1 MIPEL
6 KSFHK
11 AAKQEMEDAVEFLK
25 REFGHIRAGRATPS
39 LLDGIKVDYYGTQTP
54 LNQLANVTAPE
65 AHMLVLQPYD
75 KSAMPNIEKAIQA
88 SNLGLNPNNDGTV
101 IRIPLPILSEERRKE
116 LVKLAHDTAEKARVS
131 IRNARR
137 DANEHIK
144 EKVKSDALP
153 EDSLYDAETEIQ
165 QLTDDY
171 IKRIDEFLGHKEK
184 EILTV

>member
-6 KSFHK
+6 KPIYK
-11 AAKQEMEDAVEFLK
+11 AAEKEMEDAIEFLK
-25 REFGHIRAGRATPS
+25 REFSHIRAGRATPS
-39 LLDGIKVDYYGTQTP
+39 LLDGVKVDYYGTQTP

-75 KSAMPNIEKAIQA
+75 KSAMPNIEKAIQS
-88 SNLGLNPNNDGTV
+88 SNLGLNPNNDGTL

-116 LVKLAHDTAEKARVS
+116 LVKLTHDTAERARVS

-137 DANEHIK
+137 DANDHIK
-144 EKVKSDALP
+144 KKVKTDSLS
-153 EDSLYDAETEIQ
+153 EDSMFDTETEIQ
-165 QLTDDY
+165 QLTDEY
-171 IKRIDEFLGHKEK
+171 IKHIEELLGHKEK

>member
-11 AAKQEMEDAVEFLK
+11 AAKLEMEDAVEFLK
-25 REFGHIRAGRATPS
+25 REFSHIRAGRATPS

-54 LNQLANVTAPE
+54 LNQLANVSAPE

-88 SNLGLNPNNDGTV
+88 SNLGLNPNNDGTL

-116 LVKLAHDTAEKARVS
+116 LVKLTHDTAEKARVS

-137 DANEHIK
+137 DANDNIK
-144 EKVKSDALP
+144 KKVKDDALS
-153 EDSLYDAETEIQ
+153 EDSMYDAETEIQ

-171 IKRIDEFLGHKEK
+171 IKHVDELLSHKEK

>member
-6 KSFHK
+6 KSFQK
-11 AAKQEMEDAVEFLK
+11 AANEEMEEAIEYLK
-25 REFGHIRAGRATPS
+25 REFAHIRAGRATPN

-75 KSAMPNIEKAIQA
+75 KSAMQNIEKAIQA
-88 SNLGLNPNNDGTV
+88 SNLGLNPNNDGTL

-116 LVKLAHDTAEKARVS
+116 LVKLTHDTAEKARVS
-131 IRNARR
+131 VRNARR
-137 DANEHIK
+137 DANDHIK
-144 EKVKSDALP
+144 KKVKNDALS
-153 EDSLYDAETEIQ
+153 EDALYDAEEEIQ
-165 QLTDDY
+165 QLTDEY
-171 IKRIDEFLGHKEK
+171 IKHIDELLAHKEK